1 MGRTVL
7 TFLGAILWA
16 FALISSSVL
25 FKGQAFGTWIDAA
38 LYLGAGTWF
47 GAIVLGPRD
56 RSCSPG
62 FRA

>member
-1 MGRTVL
+1 MGRTAL
-7 TFLGAILWA
+7 TFLVAILWA
-16 FALISSSVL
+16 IALISSSAL

-47 GAIVLGPRD
+47 GAVVLGSRD
-56 RSCSPG
+56 RPCNPS